1 MLLITGVAGFVGM
14 HVCKRFL
21 DAGYAVVGVDA
32 VNSYYD
38 VSLKRDRLKLLDHP
52 NFKFYEL
59 DLVDSKSFNDVVRDN
74 RVDVIIHLAAQAG
87 VRYSIENPGAYR
99 DSNLSGF
106 LTVLES
112 CRTNSVSHLL
122 YASSSSV
129 YGESKAGY
137 FLESDFT
144 DAPLSF
150 YAATKKA
157 NELMAHSYAHLYGM
171 ATTGLRFFSVYGE
184 WGRPDMA
191 YYKFAKKMIAN
202 EVIDVYNNGDMWR
215 DFTYIDDVVES
226 IFRLKEKGASAGAKV
241 LNIGCGNP
249 VRLGDMVSL
258 LESYLR
264 VPAKVNFLPK
274 PEADVSFT
282 AANVD
287 ALREFVQYAPQVSL
301 EVGLRRFVDW
311 FDSYHVR

>member
-1 MLLITGVAGFVGM
+1 MLLVTGVAGFVGM
-14 HVCKRFL
+14 HVAKRFL
-21 DAGYAVVGVDA
+21 DAGHSVVGVDA

-38 VSLKRDRLKLLDHP
+38 VSLKRDRLKLLNHP
-52 NFKFYEL
+52 NFKFYEI
-59 DLVDSKSFNDVVRDN
+59 DLVDAAAFNDVVREN
-74 RVDVIIHLAAQAG
+74 RVDVVIHLAAQAG
-87 VRYSIENPGAYR
+87 VRYSIENPVAYR

-106 LTVLES
+106 LTILEA
-112 CRTNSVSHLL
+112 CRNNSVGHLL

-157 NELMAHSYAHLYGM
+157 NELMAYSYSHLYGLS
-171 ATTGLRFFSVYGE
+171 TTGLRFFSVYGE

-202 EVIDVYNNGDMWR
+202 EPIDVYNNGDMWR

-226 IFRLKEKGASAGAKV
+226 IFRLKEIGAITGAKV

-258 LESYLR
+258 LESYLG
-264 VPAKVNFLPK
+264 VPAKINFLPK

-287 ALREFVQYAPQVSL
+287 ELRKLVAYAPQVSL